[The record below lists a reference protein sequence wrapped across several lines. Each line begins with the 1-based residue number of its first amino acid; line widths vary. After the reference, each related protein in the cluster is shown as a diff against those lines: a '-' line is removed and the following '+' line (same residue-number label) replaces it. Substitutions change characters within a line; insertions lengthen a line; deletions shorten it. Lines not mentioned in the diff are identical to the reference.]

1 MANAFVLRNVLVGI
15 DGVDLSNHVRE
26 VTVAMTAADVSTT
39 AMGAGGEGH
48 LAGIRADS
56 FTFSMYSDFAASQ
69 VHATINPKF
78 VAAGTVVVQVMAGLA
93 NGSTVGTTNPLFI
106 GYCPVLSYT
115 PVGGA
120 VGDAAMTPLN
130 LPVSGTI
137 TVATSGTFLQ

>member
-1 MANAFVLRNVLVGI
+1 
-15 DGVDLSNHVRE
+15 
-26 VTVAMTAADVSTT
+26 MTAADVSTT

-48 LAGIRADS
+48 LARIRADS
-56 FTFSMYSDFAASQ
+56 FTFSMYSDFASAQ

-78 VAAGTVVVQVMAGLA
+78 VAAGTVEVKVTAS
-93 NGSTVGTTNPLFI
+93 GSTVGTTNPLFI

-137 TVATSGTFLQ
+137 TVST

>member
-1 MANAFVLRNVLVGI
+1 MGAFVLRNVIVGV

-56 FTFSMYSDFAASQ
+56 FTFSMYSDFSASQ

-78 VAAGTVVVQVMAGLA
+78 VAAGTVEVKVTAS
-93 NGSTVGTTNPLFI
+93 GSTVGTTNPLFI

-137 TVATSGTFLQ
+137 TVATAGTIP